1 MFARS
6 RSGARGVTLTLVGLL
21 TATTLAPSLTL
32 AQESL
37 APGSVATNAAGET
50 VLVRSTPGWDAAAA
64 GEVVPG
70 AEVAVSDYPVTAAD
84 GSLWYPVAGGYVPA
98 SSLANGTTA
107 AAPEVTGQVSGF
119 YDTNGVWVEE
129 TAAAPAAAPAT
140 GYLDENGVWVDTTAQ
155 AAPQEQ
161 STGYLDANGIWVDTT
176 NQAAAEA
183 AAPVAESTGY
193 LDDNGVWVDTTTQTA
208 PVEQAAAVDQAAASV
223 SGYYD
228 TNGIWVD
235 GTAET
240 AVAPVQSTGYL
251 DQNGVWVDTAALN
264 QANGTIVYDNASG
277 QSNINTNPSQASI
290 GTAYIAGTNGEGA
303 ICRAGADWAAAEV
316 GMIPEGS
323 AVEVTGGVV
332 GEWQPV
338 NCNGVSGYVHT
349 SFVSWNQ
356 PVATDTTLT
365 ATGDTSV
372 TETPSTYRGNQNNRN
387 NRRGNNANNNAN
399 TGGSSGQAIAN
410 YAMQYQG
417 YPYVYAGEGPNA
429 FDCSGFTKWVI
440 LNTVGIDISHDM
452 FAQYDMGT
460 KVDRNNLQPGDIVFF
475 QNTFRPG
482 MSHNGVYI
490 GGGQF
495 IHAENESTGVRIS
508 DINSDYYSSR
518 WYGAVR
524 FSG

>member
-6 RSGARGVTLTLVGLL
+6 QSVARGVTLTLVGLL
-21 TATTLAPSLTL
+21 TATTLAPSLAL

-37 APGSVATNAAGET
+37 APGSVATNAANET

-64 GEVVPG
+64 GEVAPG
-70 AEVAVSDYPVTAAD
+70 SAVTVSDYPVTAED
-84 GSLWYPVAGGYVPA
+84 GSLWYPVDGGYVPA
-98 SSLANGTTA
+98 SAMASETAA
-107 AAPEVTGQVSGF
+107 AAPEVTGQASG
-119 YDTNGVWVEE
+119 YLDANGVWVEE
-129 TAAAPAAAPAT
+129 TAAAPAETTGYVDANGAWVDTTGQMAPQDQSTGYVDANGIWVDTTGQAATEAAPVAEST
-140 GYLDENGVWVDTTAQ
+140 GYLDENGVWVDTTVQ
-155 AAPQEQ
+155 AP
-161 STGYLDANGIWVDTT
+161 V
-176 NQAAAEA
+176 AE
-183 AAPVAESTGY
+183 AAPVAET
-193 LDDNGVWVDTTTQTA
+193 TA
-208 PVEQAAAVDQAAASV
+208 PV

-228 TNGIWVD
+228 QNGIWVE

-240 AVAPVQSTGYL
+240 AVAPVQSTGYV
-251 DQNGVWVDTAALN
+251 DANGVWVDTTSMD
-264 QANGTIVYDNASG
+264 QASGTVVYDNAAG

-303 ICRAGADWAAAEV
+303 ICRAGADWAAAEI

-323 AVEVTGGVV
+323 AVEVTGGTV

-338 NCNGVSGYVHT
+338 NCNGVAGYVHT
-349 SFVSWNQ
+349 SFVSWSQ

-365 ATGDTSV
+365 ATGETSV
-372 TETPSTYRGNQNNRN
+372 TETPAAYRGNQNNRN

-399 TGGSSGQAIAN
+399 AGGSGQAIAN

-440 LNTVGIDISHDM
+440 QNTLGIDITHDM

-460 KVDRNNLQPGDIVFF
+460 KVDRSQLQPGDLVFF

-482 MSHNGVYI
+482 MSHNGIYI
-490 GGGQF
+490 GNGQM
-495 IHAENESTGVRIS
+495 IHAENESTGVKIS

-524 FSG
+524 FSE